1 MAVTVSDSPA
11 MEGKQLEFQQPCS
24 IKSETSLQVSV
35 SQRSNNLSSGK
46 FTEKTFVEKT
56 SLGKNLK
63 ENFYVEEVLSRIDR
77 DPKSVSASE
86 LLKVYNILY

>member
-1 MAVTVSDSPA
+1 M
-11 MEGKQLEFQQPCS
+11 
-24 IKSETSLQVSV
+24 

-56 SLGKNLK
+56 SLGKNLE

-77 DPKSVSASE
+77 DPKSVSAS
-86 LLKVYNILY
+86 

>member
-1 MAVTVSDSPA
+1 M
-11 MEGKQLEFQQPCS
+11 
-24 IKSETSLQVSV
+24 

-56 SLGKNLK
+56 SLGKNLE

-86 LLKVYNILY
+86 LLKVYDILY

>member
-1 MAVTVSDSPA
+1 MAVTVSDGPT
-11 MEGKQLEFQQPCS
+11 MEGKQLEFQQPSS
-24 IKSETSLQVSV
+24 ITSETSLQVSV

-56 SLGKNLK
+56 SLGKNLE